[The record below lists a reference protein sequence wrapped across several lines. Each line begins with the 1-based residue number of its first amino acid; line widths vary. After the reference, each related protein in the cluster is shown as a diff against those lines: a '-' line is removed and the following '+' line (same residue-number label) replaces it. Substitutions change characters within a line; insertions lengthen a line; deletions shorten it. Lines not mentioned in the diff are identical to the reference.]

1 MWYSATD
8 VMTIK
13 ANLISVLLQ
22 FARTAFITFHE
33 DVHNKTLSISD
44 PALARGPSS
53 HMEFVCLL
61 TKKMLHIN
69 SEKSN

>member
-1 MWYSATD
+1 MWYSASD

-33 DVHNKTLSISD
+33 DVHNKTLSIPD
-44 PALARGPSS
+44 PALGQRAKQS
-53 HMEFVCLL
+53 HGVNVS
-61 TKKMLHIN
+61 TAKKDTAYQL
-69 SEKSN
+69 